1 MSERSTTS
9 TTMTPASM
17 DTFERGARFRRRLR
31 GYDVDVVDDAL
42 LRNEARIA
50 DLEAH
55 VETLR
60 EDLQHAQHETS
71 ETRHDLT
78 RARAELRYWND
89 RATYVDSEVTRARSV
104 AAELERTARER
115 ADEIEADAQAR
126 SLQLVDRVCA
136 EANMILQS
144 AREEARDMFLRFET
158 DVDVSQQKLEK
169 LDTVRHEI
177 ARTMQ
182 HALQQFEDAVRE
194 MDKVAP
200 VKRIVEALEQP
211 TRRPVPTFGQQKALE
226 AAHRFSAEVEESA
239 SSALST
245 PLTTTLSASIEELD
259 DAIHHL
265 TDAVDEAAEATVTS
279 VTVTAATPTRKP
291 HTADEEFAALLLQ
304 P

>member
-9 TTMTPASM
+9 PTMTSASM
-17 DTFERGARFRRRLR
+17 DPLERGARFRRKLR
-31 GYDVDVVDDAL
+31 GYDINLVDDAL
-42 LRNEARIA
+42 LRSEARIT

-55 VETLR
+55 VETLH

-89 RATYVDSEVTRARSV
+89 RATYVDSEVTRARRV
-104 AAELERTARER
+104 AADLEQTARDR
-115 ADEIEADAQAR
+115 ADTIEADAQHR

-136 EANMILQS
+136 EANTILQS

-158 DVDVSQQKLEK
+158 DVDISQQKLEK

-226 AAHRFSAEVEESA
+226 AAHRFSAEVAA
-239 SSALST
+239 SVVSALST
-245 PLTTTLSASIEELD
+245 PLTETLTASIEDLD
-259 DAIHHL
+259 GAIHHL
-265 TDAVDEAAEATVTS
+265 TDAVDEAAGATAAANAS
-279 VTVTAATPTRKP
+279 AATPLKKS
-291 HTADEEFAALLLQ
+291 HDADEEFAALLMQ